1 MIAVNRCIA
10 RNRRRLMMLLGAL
23 ALICSI
29 MLAHGAL
36 GGGHMGMSDGGGM
49 SMDSA
54 LTVCLAVAESA
65 AAGLAALALAG
76 ALRLARPAL
85 RAPGFMTIVLPG
97 HVMAIPAGARA
108 GPELLQVF
116 RR

>member
-10 RNRRRLMMLLGAL
+10 RNRRRLLMLLGAL

-36 GGGHMGMSDGGGM
+36 GGGHMGMSDGGM

-85 RAPGFMTIVLPG
+85 RAPGFITIVLPG